1 MWKTVVGWIFHH
13 SYILLSLWLV
23 SQFFLQLQQLSDI
36 IYGVNFPNFSG
47 YHRGRQAEVACCE
60 AATNSPPW
68 SESRKRSHLTPIIC
82 CFVPKIKRYMI
93 YIYIKGKNA
102 YHCVF
107 TYVYI
112 CNYTSMWHKIFVCV
126 FTYVIHM
133 HLYIYVTYNICMC
146 NYMYI
151 CKSMYVYTYVYI
163 CKYVLYFCPLV
174 ITCVRIFQVKPPV
187 NKLCHWGR
195 LVDLTKDIQR
205 RCIICSPSRLVVFRF
220 ASPHKSMA
228 LLKSASKW
236 IPTLGLE
243 GNAEA
248 CKSMQKPQSFLS
260 IAHPSFS

>member
-1 MWKTVVGWIFHH
+1 MVLTFPTSRVITGGAKPRSLAAKQRPTLRPGASHASEVTW
-13 SYILLSLWLV
+13 LLSYVALFPKLK
-23 SQFFLQLQQLSDI
+23 DI
-36 IYGVNFPNFSG
+36 WY
-47 YHRGRQAEVACCE
+47 
-60 AATNSPPW
+60 
-68 SESRKRSHLTPIIC
+68 
-82 CFVPKIKRYMI
+82 I

-151 CKSMYVYTYVYI
+151 CKSMYVYTFVYI